1 MNEKNKTEL
10 FTIVSK
16 AVIEQGLEPIARKIQ
31 ACNMGNLD
39 GSLVTNENLH
49 LFRQFRNQVS
59 NDAHALIYDEVR
71 WRLSIFIYLKKMRGN
86 SLSEVLLWLLMKIS
100 HIVLDRRI

>member
-10 FTIVSK
+10 FAIVAE
-16 AVIEQGLEPIARKIQ
+16 AVIEQGLESVVRKIQ

-39 GSLVTNENLH
+39 GYVVTNDNLH

-59 NDAHALIYDEVR
+59 NDAHALIYDAVSWATNYLYLPKEEER
-71 WRLSIFIYLKKMRGN
+71 ELSIRSTSMAFDEN
-86 SLSEVLLWLLMKIS
+86 FS
-100 HIVLDRRI
+100 HCS

>member
-1 MNEKNKTEL
+1 MNEENKTEL

-59 NDAHALIYDEVR
+59 SDAYALVYDAVSWATNYLYLPKEEERELSVR
-71 WRLSIFIYLKKMRGN
+71 RTSMVFDEN
-86 SLSEVLLWLLMKIS
+86 FS
-100 HIVLDRRI
+100 HCK